1 MVGLMKKDNLFSRN
15 LAAEWEEWR
24 AKEAEISSGKI
35 KRKTK
40 IEYVTCPMTGTVE
53 EMEVEDE
60 DLICPVVREYEKY
73 KT

>member
-15 LAAEWEEWR
+15 LAAEWKEWS
-24 AKEAEISSGKI
+24 AKEAQI
-35 KRKTK
+35 KRRTK

-60 DLICPVVREYEKY
+60 DLICPVIREYEKY

>member
-1 MVGLMKKDNLFSRN
+1 MVGLMKKEDNRKPSLEGSERKTN
-15 LAAEWEEWR
+15 YR
-24 AKEAEISSGKI
+24 TMSQP
-35 KRKTK
+35 KRTK

-60 DLICPVVREYEKY
+60 DLICPVIREYEKY

>member
-1 MVGLMKKDNLFSRN
+1 MVGLMKKEDNKKPSLDGS
-15 LAAEWEEWR
+15 E
-24 AKEAEISSGKI
+24 
-35 KRKTK
+35 RKTNYRTK

-60 DLICPVVREYEKY
+60 DLICPVIREYEKY